1 MKVKTSVTL
10 SKELLK
16 EIDRIISRSGNRS
29 LFIEEAV
36 REYLK
41 GKNRRLRDQ
50 NDAEIINRLAGDLN
64 GEAEDVLSYQVKM

>member
-1 MKVKTSVTL
+1 MKTSVTL
-10 SKELLK
+10 SKEVLK